1 MALSGAGL
9 TLVALAGWAVASGRF
24 EGDSSEPESVSP
36 LSYPTPETPAAG
48 ASPSAPDASPTAT
61 TLLETAVLYSEFES
75 SPDTLRLAP
84 ISNLGKPRSIAA
96 IPHTPLWGITA
107 SLSPDGQ
114 QVAYLVLPPTVP
126 DPERAANDQ
135 AEVWVQ
141 PLAGGE
147 PRRLAQNAD
156 VRVAP
161 VWSPDGGALVFQ
173 SISQE
178 SNSLTLFRVNVSDGS
193 VSVLAILDGAAAPL
207 PLAFAPNG
215 DRFYVAQ
222 SSGGAAD
229 LLAIDTADGSVRT
242 VTRIAGGSARGWR
255 LSPDGLSIALVHQNR
270 DQEWEVAIA
279 SLSGGSVS
287 RLGSRAIPSGQVLFG
302 PVWHPQQPLLSVGA
316 APGDGGGVLNL
327 PLSGEGEER
336 LPGLAEGFDV
346 PLAWSPNG
354 DYLVVQQFSEYPPQ
368 RRPNL
373 YLLTTSGERQRL
385 AEGSEVTFIGWL
397 GSAE

>member
-1 MALSGAGL
+1 VVLSGAGL
-9 TLVALAGWAVASGRF
+9 TMIALAGWAVASGRF
-24 EGDSSEPESVSP
+24 KGGESVSP
-36 LSYPTPETPAAG
+36 PSSPTPETPAAG

-75 SPDTLRLAP
+75 SQDTLRLAP
-84 ISNLGKPRSIAA
+84 ISNLLESRSITA
-96 IPHTPLWGITA
+96 IPHAPLWGISA

-114 QVAYLVLPPTVP
+114 QVAYVVLPPTVP

-135 AEVWVQ
+135 AEVWLQ

-147 PRRLAQNAD
+147 PRRLAENAD
-156 VRVAP
+156 VRVVP
-161 VWSPDGGALVFQ
+161 VWSSDGGALVFQ
-173 SISQE
+173 SLSQE

-193 VSVLAILDGAAAPL
+193 LSVLAILDGAAAPL
-207 PLAFAPNG
+207 PLAFAPSS

-242 VTRIAGGSARGWR
+242 VTSIAGGSARGWR
-255 LSPDGLSIALVHQNR
+255 LSPDGLSIALVHQNH

-279 SLSGGSVS
+279 SLSEGSVS
-287 RLGSRAIPSGQVLFG
+287 RLDSRAIPSGQVLFG

-316 APGDGGGVLNL
+316 APGDGGGVVNL
-327 PLSGEGEER
+327 PLSGEGGER
-336 LPGLAEGFDV
+336 LPGPAQGFDV
-346 PLAWSPNG
+346 PLAWSTNG
-354 DYLVVQQFSEYPPQ
+354 DYLIVQQFSEYPSQ
-368 RRPNL
+368 RRPSL
-373 YLLTTSGERQRL
+373 YILTTGGERQRL
-385 AEGSEVTFIGWL
+385 AEGSEVTFIGWR